1 MLSIIITHLHLTLNN
16 GMSTTSSPKVDLEMT
31 YQHANRCISWAV
43 QDHVKQTSSDND
55 HTAAETDASDH
66 CSTSP

>member
-1 MLSIIITHLHLTLNN
+1 
-16 GMSTTSSPKVDLEMT
+16 MSTTSSPKVDLEMT